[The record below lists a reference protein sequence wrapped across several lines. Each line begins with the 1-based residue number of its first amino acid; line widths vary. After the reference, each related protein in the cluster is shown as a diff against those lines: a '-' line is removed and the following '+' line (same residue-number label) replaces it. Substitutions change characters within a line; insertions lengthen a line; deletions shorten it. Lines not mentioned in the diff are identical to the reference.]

1 MEVTTLSVLHHCI
14 FVPNLINYVHKRD
27 PVSGNRE
34 IHEVNAM
41 NGDMQLKQHVEDEL
55 SWEPVVNAA
64 SIGVGVKDAI
74 VTLSGHVTN
83 FAEKRAAQQAVQR
96 IHGVRALANELEVKL
111 PTDSSRTDEDIA
123 RAAASIFA
131 WNSSIPKDKVKIQ
144 VSHGW
149 ITLEGNV
156 DWHYQR
162 TAAEYA
168 AEDLMG
174 VKGVTNQ
181 LTVTESPVRAEVKSQ
196 IEAALKRNAEVDA
209 QHISVTIQ
217 GNTVTLSGTV
227 SSMTEK
233 VAAERATWKA
243 WGVGWIQNELKVTPF
258 SNSLT
263 AA

>member
-1 MEVTTLSVLHHCI
+1 
-14 FVPNLINYVHKRD
+14 
-27 PVSGNRE
+27 
-34 IHEVNAM
+34 M
-41 NGDMQLKQHVEDEL
+41 NGDTQLKQHVEDEL
-55 SWEPVVNAA
+55 TWEPIVNAA

-74 VTLSGHVTN
+74 VTLSGHVSS
-83 FAEKRAAQQAVQR
+83 FAEKRAAQKAVQR
-96 IHGVRALANELEVKL
+96 IHGVRALANELEIKL
-111 PTDSSRTDEDIA
+111 PTDSNRTDEDIA
-123 RAAASIFA
+123 RAAASIFT
-131 WNSSIPKDKVKIQ
+131 WNSSIPKNRIKIQ

-149 ITLEGNV
+149 VTLEGNV

-181 LTVTESPVRAEVKSQ
+181 ITVTEAPVRAEVKSQ

-209 QHISVTIQ
+209 QNIRVTIQ

-227 SSMTEK
+227 SSMAEK
-233 VAAERATWKA
+233 IAAERATWKA
-243 WGVGWIQNELKVTPF
+243 WGVGWIENELKVSPAVK
-258 SNSLT
+258 SLT